1 MYQFPNLSKLLIIF
15 ACLVFA
21 GCGGAPASDV
31 VVDGDTADADTLITA
46 TQIGSG
52 GGDSFVEGEASAV
65 LVSANTV
72 SATWTIGVV
81 VVDSDNIAITDDVIV
96 NFNSTCV
103 ATGLATLSS
112 SAASTIAGRAS
123 VQYMSGSCTG
133 IDTVQASVTRNGL
146 AVIASVDL
154 DIDAAKSD
162 IDAAVVVTMG
172 NGTGADFEEG
182 VIGATVTSVPAG
194 GSSFLSVNLV
204 EFGGEPYATSVD
216 VTFASE
222 CFSESLSTF
231 SSETVSS
238 IGGLATTTYTSAGCQ
253 GSDVVTATAVAENTV
268 LNAVIALDVESDT
281 VLSIQFVSIDEPI
294 LSLRGAGG
302 VETTD
307 VTFKIIGALGA
318 PVVGESVSFSLQ
330 SVPGGVSI
338 AEGKETDLTN
348 ADGEVSTT
356 VQSGTVSTTFSVTAI
371 HDASGNSSS
380 SQGITIFSGAP
391 VDSKFSMS
399 LSTFK
404 PENAY
409 NTDGIE
415 VEVSIIASDYFGNDV
430 PDGTQVFFASPE
442 SGNIDSQCTLTSGEC
457 SVTWRSAGD
466 RPSDLRA
473 TIIAYTAGAEDYTD
487 NNGNNVY
494 DTEDSFSFDFDDL
507 AEVYADEDESGGYEL
522 GELFVDSN
530 ESGGRDEGNL
540 LWDGPCLSSVDETAD
555 CSGETSVN
563 IWRQA
568 VVVMPTD
575 SPRLL
580 NGVYSFDEGVF
591 WIDLPTSRTTIKTSD
606 SATGIVDFQVVIADS
621 NSAVDTEFGPHALP
635 IGTTINISLDSGT
648 GFELLGTTERT
659 VGSETFATPISFALL
674 DNDLD
679 EVATTTLIITVSVP
693 GEDEAKFTWFVSAD
707 SVAELAP

>member
-1 MYQFPNLSKLLIIF
+1 MYQFPNLFKLLIIST
-15 ACLVFA
+15 CLVFA

-31 VVDGDTADADTLITA
+31 VVDGGTTGTDSSTAT

-52 GGDSFVEGEASAV
+52 GGDSFVDGEASAV
-65 LVSANTV
+65 LVSANTS
-72 SATWTIGVV
+72 SATWTVGVV
-81 VVDSDNIAITDDVIV
+81 VVDGDNIAITDDVTV

-112 SAASTIAGRAS
+112 STAATIAGRAS

-133 IDTVQASVTRNGL
+133 IDTVQASVVRNGSI
-146 AVIASVDL
+146 VVASVDL

-172 NGTGADFEEG
+172 NGTGIDFEEG

-194 GSSFLSVNLV
+194 GSTFLSVNLV
-204 EFGGEPYATSVD
+204 EFGGESYATSVD
-216 VTFASE
+216 VTFSSG
-222 CFSESLSTF
+222 CFSEGLSTF

-268 LNAVIALDVESDT
+268 LNAVVTLDVESDT

-318 PVVGESVSFSLQ
+318 PVVNESVSFSLQ

-338 AEGKETDLTN
+338 AEGKETGLTDIN
-348 ADGEVSTT
+348 GEVSTT
-356 VQSGTVSTTFSVTAI
+356 VQSGTVSTTFSVTAT

-391 VDSKFSMS
+391 VDSKFSLS
-399 LSTFK
+399 LEPRK
-404 PENAY
+404 PANAY
-409 NTDGIE
+409 DTDGVE
-415 VEVSIIASDYFGNDV
+415 VELNIIASDYFGNDV

-442 SGNIDSQCTLTSGEC
+442 FGNIDSQCTLVSGEC
-457 SVTWRSAGD
+457 SIVWRSAGQ
-466 RPSDLRA
+466 RPDDLRA
-473 TIIAYTAGAEDYTD
+473 TIIAYTAGAEDYED

-494 DTEDSFSFDFDDL
+494 DSQDFFSVEDDL
-507 AEVYADEDESGGYEL
+507 PEAYADENDNGLYDV

-530 ESGGRDEGNL
+530 ENGEYDFGNM
-540 LWDGPCLSSVDETAD
+540 LWDGPCLSSVDESAD

-568 VVVMPTD
+568 VITAATNEPHFAYGEFSVDGRATWVEF
-575 SPRLL
+575 SENSRLEITE
-580 NGVYSFDEGVF
+580 NEIGEIVF
-591 WIDLPTSRTTIKTSD
+591 NVIISDDTS
-606 SATGIVDFQVVIADS
+606 VDNVFAS
-621 NSAVDTEFGPHALP
+621 HALP
-635 IGTTINISLDSGT
+635 EGTS
-648 GFELLGTTERT
+648 
-659 VGSETFATPISFALL
+659 
-674 DNDLD
+674 
-679 EVATTTLIITVSVP
+679 ITVELGDDTGGLVLSGATDYTVDEKAFASPIEFTLSYSDFSLITEPVTVTVTVDVADTENDTIYTWTVVP
-693 GEDEAKFTWFVSAD
+693 AI
-707 SVAELAP
+707 P